1 MQEFTQIHKAK
12 RFKCKFQTSKWSISE
27 LVQTL
32 MDRELVDILMLDG
45 HEMSRFNRVRSQ
57 YPLPSCKRR
66 VIDQA
71 DFEKFFA
78 THGIE
83 ITEVPINPHKI
94 HEYCMKYALETP
106 DAVHVLCAT
115 QYSQYLVTIDK
126 ALIESKVKEVQ
137 IIDPGNLIT
146 KSELR
151 FR

>member
-1 MQEFTQIHKAK
+1 
-12 RFKCKFQTSKWSISE
+12 
-27 LVQTL
+27 
-32 MDRELVDILMLDG
+32 MLDG

-57 YPLPSCKRR
+57 YPLPSNKRK
-66 VIDQA
+66 VIHQAIA
-71 DFEKFFA
+71 DFEKFLT

-83 ITEVPINPHKI
+83 VIEVQINPHEI

-126 ALIESKVKEVQ
+126 ALIDSKVKEVQ
-137 IIDPGNLIT
+137 IIDPGSLIT